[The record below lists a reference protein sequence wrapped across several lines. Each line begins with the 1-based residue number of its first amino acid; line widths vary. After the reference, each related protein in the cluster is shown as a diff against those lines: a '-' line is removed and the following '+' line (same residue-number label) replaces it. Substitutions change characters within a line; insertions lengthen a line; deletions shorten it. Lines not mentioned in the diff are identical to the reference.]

1 MGTPARPATAPA
13 AARPGRQEATH
24 EATREPP
31 HEVLADG
38 LRWRVQ
44 VAGAG
49 PVLLLL
55 HGTGASLHS
64 WAGLVPALAASHTVV
79 VPDLPGHAGTRAAA
93 GAALRPTELS
103 LARIAR
109 GLNALLA
116 ALHLPPPA
124 ALAGHSAGAALAL
137 RWALDHA
144 PQAPAGALAETA
156 PRPHRAWPQVLGF
169 APSLVAPPAVY
180 TQWLGP
186 LVTPL
191 ATSAPVAGLMARLA
205 GSTGYVDRLLDSTGS
220 QLSEPQR
227 AAYRRLFT
235 DPVHVRGSV
244 GFMAAAELPA
254 LMAQCTQ
261 APGLAAHC
269 AFVLGQRD
277 RWVPERSL
285 VPVIQRHL
293 PGAAV
298 QRWAG
303 GHLVH
308 EEQPDRAA
316 AWLLQQCAALP
327 NHDRTHD

>member
-1 MGTPARPATAPA
+1 MAPPAAPAFRTPA
-13 AARPGRQEATH
+13 AARV
-24 EATREPP
+24 
-31 HEVLADG
+31 VLADG

-64 WAGLVPALAASHTVV
+64 WAELVPALAAAHTVV
-79 VPDLPGHAGTRAAA
+79 VPDLPSHAGTRAAD
-93 GAALRPTELS
+93 GGTLRPAALTLS
-103 LARIAR
+103 RIAR
-109 GLNALLA
+109 GLSALLS
-116 ALHLPPPA
+116 ALELPPPA

-144 PQAPAGALAETA
+144 TADPAHDGT
-156 PRPHRAWPQVLGF
+156 RRWPQVLGF

-191 ATSAPVAGLMARLA
+191 ATSGPVAGLMARLA

-220 QLSEPQR
+220 TLNEAQR
-227 AAYRRLFT
+227 AAYRHLFT

-254 LMAQCTQ
+254 LMAQCSE

-269 AFVLGQRD
+269 AFVLGLRD

-285 VPVIQRHL
+285 VRVIERHL
-293 PGAAV
+293 PGAEV

-308 EEQPDRAA
+308 EEQPAEAA
-316 AWLLQQCAALP
+316 AWLHQQMAALTQ
-327 NHDRTHD
+327 THAHP

>member
-1 MGTPARPATAPA
+1 MGAAAETAAPGAQRPAVAP
-13 AARPGRQEATH
+13 G
-24 EATREPP
+24 TR
-31 HEVLADG
+31 EVLADG

-64 WAGLVPALAASHTVV
+64 WGELVPGLATTHTVV
-79 VPDLPGHAGTRAAA
+79 VPDLPGHAGTRAAS
-93 GAALRPTELS
+93 GSTLRPNELS
-103 LARIAR
+103 LSRIAQ
-109 GLNALLA
+109 GLSALLA
-116 ALHLPPPA
+116 ALHLPPPS

-144 PQAPAGALAETA
+144 PVDAGQGAAAQARPGASAG
-156 PRPHRAWPQVLGF
+156 RAWPQVLGF
-169 APSLVAPPAVY
+169 APSLVAPPAFY

-191 ATSAPVAGLMARLA
+191 ATSGPVAGLMARLA

-220 QLSEPQR
+220 QLNETQR

-254 LMAQCTQ
+254 LMAQCGN

-269 AFVLGQRD
+269 AFVLGLQD

-293 PGAAV
+293 PGADV

-308 EEQPDRAA
+308 EEQPAEAA
-316 AWLLQQCAALP
+316 AWMQQQMAALP
-327 NHDRTHD
+327 RPTARP

>member
-1 MGTPARPATAPA
+1 MGAPA
-13 AARPGRQEATH
+13 EAATPG
-24 EATREPP
+24 ATRRTAHASER
-31 HEVLADG
+31 EVLADG

-64 WAGLVPALAASHTVV
+64 WAGLVPALAATHTVV
-79 VPDLPGHAGTRAAA
+79 VPDLPGHAGTRAAE
-93 GAALRPTELS
+93 GHALRPAELS
-103 LARIAR
+103 LSRIAR
-109 GLNALLA
+109 GLSALLV
-116 ALHLPPPA
+116 ALKLPPPA

-144 PQAPAGALAETA
+144 PAAATAHAAPT
-156 PRPHRAWPQVLGF
+156 RAWPQVLGF
-169 APSLVAPPAVY
+169 APSLVAPPAFY

-191 ATSAPVAGLMARLA
+191 ATSGPVAGLMARLA

-220 QLSEPQR
+220 TLNEAQR

-254 LMAQCTQ
+254 LMAQCGN

-269 AFVLGQRD
+269 AFVLGLRD

-293 PGAAV
+293 PGADL

-308 EEQPDRAA
+308 EEQPTEAA
-316 AWLLQQCAALP
+316 AWLQQQMAALP
-327 NHDRTHD
+327 RPR